1 MPPATR
7 FRRFRE
13 ALYTSVY
20 NAGMRFFVLI
30 SLFGLIALGS
40 AAARAAETINIAAA
54 VSLRE
59 ALTDA
64 SAAFESSTG
73 VHVALT
79 LGSSGQ
85 LAAQITNGAPVDA
98 FISAANQQ
106 VDELSK
112 AGLVDDGTRRIVAGN
127 ALVLIVPAGASSA
140 PQNFQQLADAR
151 IGKVAI
157 GEPRTVPAGQYAM
170 QVLTALKID
179 ESLRPRLI
187 FGANVRQVL
196 AYVERGEVAAG
207 VVYATDA
214 KAAGGKVRVV
224 ATADASTH
232 EPIVYPAV
240 VIKPTAHR
248 DAAVRFLDFLATE
261 QGRAAL
267 EARGFT
273 PGSRARAGT
282 E

>member
-1 MPPATR
+1 M
-7 FRRFRE
+7 
-13 ALYTSVY
+13 V
-20 NAGMRFFVLI
+20 GMRIPFLI
-30 SLFGLIALGS
+30 SLIASMAMFAIGAL
-40 AAARAAETINIAAA
+40 AAETIDVAAA

-64 SAAFESSTG
+64 SAAFESATG

-85 LAAQITNGAPVDA
+85 LAAQIANGAPLDA

-112 AGLVDDGTRRIVAGN
+112 AGLVDDATRRIIAGN
-127 ALVLIVPAGASSA
+127 DLVLIVPADARDGPSS
-140 PQNFQQLADAR
+140 FQQLADAR

-179 ESLRPRLI
+179 EPLRPRLI

-196 AYVERGEVAAG
+196 DYVERGEVAAG

-224 ATADASTH
+224 ATADAATH

-240 VIKPTAHR
+240 VLKRSAR
-248 DAAVRFLDFLATE
+248 RADAMRFLDFLRTE
-261 QGRAAL
+261 RGQAAL
-267 EARGFT
+267 LARGFT
-273 PGSRARAGT
+273 PGSSSSKVTETTRRATGK
-282 E
+282 